1 MNSIEDFV
9 TLIRDETGLALTVDD
24 VRRSLDDVPGWDS
37 VHLLTLLVALEKST
51 GRRISVP
58 AVLEADTLAGIY
70 AAAVPA

>member
-24 VRRSLDDVPGWDS
+24 ARRSLDDVPGWDS

-58 AVLEADTLAGIY
+58 AVLEADTLAGIF
-70 AAAVPA
+70 AVAVPS